1 MIKNSKQI
9 ILNKI
14 KQKNSII
21 GIIGLGYVG
30 LPLAMLMANK
40 GFKIYGYDID
50 EKKINQLKKKKSY
63 LERISN
69 AQVKKTFRE
78 NNFFSNFDNISSC
91 DILIICVPTPLK
103 ENGNPNLEFI
113 TKTVNLVKNKLRS
126 NQLLILEST
135 SYPGTTRDLIV
146 KKIEKK
152 FKIGTNFFVGF
163 SSERINPGSNENYI
177 HKIPKVVSGYSSKCL
192 ELVDFFY
199 KKFFKKT
206 IKAKN
211 LETAELSKLLEN
223 IYRSI
228 NIGFINEMKFITDKM
243 NLDIFEILKISSTK
257 PFGFVRFDPG
267 PGIGGHCIPVDPIY
281 LSWKAKQLGID
292 AKFIKLSGEINL
304 KVLSF
309 IYNKI
314 NIARKKTKKTKIKFN
329 ILILGLSYKKNI
341 DDLRESSSLKLIN
354 LLYKNKYK
362 NISFSDPH
370 IKNIN
375 SRNFSHRI
383 KNVELT
389 KKNLKKF
396 DLVILMTD
404 HDKFNYDLIYKN
416 SRLIIDTRGKF
427 KIDSKVIRG

>member
-9 ILNKI
+9 IINKI

-50 EKKINQLKKKKSY
+50 KKKINKLKKKKSY
-63 LERISN
+63 LGRVSN
-69 AQVKKTFRE
+69 AQVKKTFKE
-78 NNFFSNFDNISSC
+78 NNFFSNFDNISLC

-113 TKTVNLVKNKLRS
+113 IKTVNLLKNKLRS

-146 KKIEKK
+146 KKLEKK

-163 SSERINPGSNENYI
+163 SSERINPGYNENHI
-177 HKIPKVVSGYSSKCL
+177 HKIPKVVSGYSSKCS

-206 IKAKN
+206 VKAKN

-243 NLDIFEILKISSTK
+243 NLDIFEVLKISSTK

-267 PGIGGHCIPVDPIY
+267 PGIGGHCIPIDPIY
-281 LSWKAKQLGID
+281 LSWKAKQLGMD
-292 AKFIKLSGEINL
+292 AKFIKLSGKINL

-314 NIARKKTKKTKIKFN
+314 NTSRKKTKKTKKKFN

-354 LLYKNKYK
+354 LLYKNNYK

-375 SRNFSHRI
+375 SRNFNHRI
-383 KNVELT
+383 KNIKLT
-389 KKNLKKF
+389 KKNLEKF

-404 HDKFNYDLIYKN
+404 HDKFKYDLIYKN
-416 SRLIIDTRGKF
+416 SRSIIDTRGRF
-427 KIDSKVIRG
+427 KIDAKLIRG